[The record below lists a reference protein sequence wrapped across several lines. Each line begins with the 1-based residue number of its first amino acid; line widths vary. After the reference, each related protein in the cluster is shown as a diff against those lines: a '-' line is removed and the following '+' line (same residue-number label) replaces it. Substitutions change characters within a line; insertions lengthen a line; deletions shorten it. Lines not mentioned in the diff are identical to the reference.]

1 MSLGVKVV
9 NNSYTPPHTHSYFL
23 HFLNPNIKYEVDL
36 DIDQFKKGRGGGRN
50 IHSLLQYHN
59 YPIFCISVSLFSF
72 SLFLISFFS
81 SCIQQTLVSI

>member
-36 DIDQFKKGRGGGRN
+36 DIDQFKKGRGGGEETSIHFFN
-50 IHSLLQYHN
+50 IIIIL
-59 YPIFCISVSLFSF
+59 SF
-72 SLFLISFFS
+72 AYLFLSFLSLS
-81 SCIQQTLVSI
+81 S